1 LLYPGTLFREK
12 FRSGTAF
19 RDTAPETAFQNV
31 ITMFHFLLVFLGGG
45 FGSVARWGLS
55 LAIQPLLPR
64 FPWAT
69 LAANGLACLIM
80 GILMGHQLSTGVVE
94 QRRLLLA
101 VGFCGGFSTFS
112 TFSAETLT
120 LWQAGQQSLAALNV
134 LGSLAVCFACL
145 LLGLKLGH

>member
-1 LLYPGTLFREK
+1 MLY
-12 FRSGTAF
+12 
-19 RDTAPETAFQNV
+19 
-31 ITMFHFLLVFLGGG
+31 FLLVFIGGG

-69 LAANGLACLIM
+69 LAANSLACFIM
-80 GILMGHQLSTGVVE
+80 GILMGHQLANGVVE

-112 TFSAETLT
+112 TLSAETLT
-120 LWQAGQQSLAALNV
+120 LWQGGQQTLAALNV
-134 LGSLAVCFACL
+134 LGSLVVCFAFL
-145 LLGLKLGH
+145 LLGLKMST